1 MSELKRVTV
10 TVKNYKSSEAGD
22 LDQLYKRVRLVDEE
36 GKTFYYSNV
45 VVPKYLDRKGALKTD
60 VPRTWFVKHLAKKS
74 IVIIACEMQ
83 DGRVEYDLDDLRTIA
98 RSTVLKGIVLS
109 LASIP
114 MAIIVATATFGVGLL
129 IIPMG
134 VWYGYRNI
142 FKVPSMLS
150 RKILLEDL
158 SRHGVTSS

>member
-1 MSELKRVTV
+1 MSDLKKITV
-10 TVKNYKSSEAGD
+10 IVKNYESSQGGD
-22 LDQLYKRVRLVDEE
+22 LDKLYKRVRLLDED
-36 GKTFYYSNV
+36 GKTFYYSDV
-45 VVPKYLDRKGALKTD
+45 VVPRYLDRKGALRTD
-60 VPRTWFVKHLAKKS
+60 VPRTWFIKHLAKKS
-74 IVIIACEMQ
+74 VVIIAYEMP

-98 RSTVLKGIVLS
+98 RSTVLKGIFLS

-114 MAIIVATATFGVGLL
+114 MAIIVATATFGLGLL

-150 RKILLEDL
+150 RKSLTEDL
-158 SRHGVTSS
+158 SRHGVA